1 MLKMNLD
8 LSELELL
15 AIIVFITYWA
25 VVEIL
30 KRKGDLKSRNITAI
44 GPILMI
50 RTTKGLKFLEKISKP
65 KKFWRVIA
73 TLGVPAVFAG
83 MAFMFSLILIMDYI
97 MVTSPPKPSPA
108 TNPRNALLI
117 PGINQ
122 FIPLI
127 WGLIGLIVTLIVHE
141 FSHAILCRVEGVKVK
156 ALGVLLALIPI
167 GGFAEPDES
176 ELMDEKK
183 LKRIQRI
190 RIFSAGVISNFIVA
204 LIAFSTFFYFLGFLQ
219 PHVVV
224 VDSKVEGI
232 KNGSVILSIN
242 GIRVYDEDDVQR
254 ALKIDDVVDIRI
266 RQGSEVKTVKLRKIA
281 GVYVVGI
288 LEGYPAENAGIKK
301 GDVIMTVNGI
311 ETLTLKDFMRIMK
324 STRPN
329 ETVTVSIYDGKSIR
343 TINVTLTRSPH
354 GDYGFMGV
362 LIGGDYL
369 SGIVL
374 GYSGRLL
381 TNLKSIPTQLLNFK
395 GWLYVIAMPFMFQ
408 GFSEDLLNYFTPTG
422 FWRDLGSMIFY
433 LLNILYWIGWI
444 NFYVGLFNC
453 LPAIPLDG
461 GRVFQESLMSI
472 FRGEKGKEISAL
484 IVRTLA
490 ITVFLSIALSI
501 IIPNVQVR

>member
-1 MLKMNLD
+1 MSRMNLG
-8 LSELELL
+8 LSELEIL
-15 AIIVFITYWA
+15 AIIVFGTYWI

-30 KRKGDLKSRNITAI
+30 KRKDILKRRNITAI

-73 TLGVPAVFAG
+73 TLGIPAVFAG
-83 MAFMFSLILIMDYI
+83 MAFMFSLILMMDYI

-122 FIPLI
+122 FIPFV

-141 FSHAILCRVEGVKVK
+141 FSHAILCRVEGVRVK

-176 ELMDEKK
+176 ELMDEKR
-183 LKRIQRI
+183 LRRIQRI

-204 LIAFSTFFYFLGFLQ
+204 FIAFSTFFYFLGFLQ

-224 VDSKVEGI
+224 VSSNVENV
-232 KNGSVILSIN
+232 KNGSVVLSIN
-242 GIRVYDEDDVQR
+242 GINVYNEDDVER
-254 ALKIDDVVDIRI
+254 ALKVDDVVTLKI
-266 RQGSEVKTVKLRKIA
+266 RQGVEIKTLKLEKIA
-281 GVYVVGI
+281 GVYIAGVI
-288 LEGYPAENAGIKK
+288 DDYPAEKAGIKK
-301 GDVIMTVNGI
+301 GDVIVAINNVKTP
-311 ETLTLKDFMRIMK
+311 TLKDFVNVMRATK
-324 STRPN
+324 PN
-329 ETVTVSIYDGKSIR
+329 ETIAVSVYDGKTIR
-343 TINVTLTRSPH
+343 TVNITLTKSPQ
-354 GDYGFMGV
+354 GDHGFMGV

-369 SGIVL
+369 SGMVL
-374 GYSGRLL
+374 GYSDRLL
-381 TNLKSIPTQLLNFK
+381 ANLKSIPSQLVNVR

-408 GFSEDLLNYFTPTG
+408 GFSGELLNYFTPIG
-422 FWRDLGSMIFY
+422 FWRDLGNIIFY
-433 LLNILYWIGWI
+433 LLNTLYWIGWI

-472 FRGEKGKEISAL
+472 FKGKKGKEISIL

-501 IIPNVQVR
+501 IIPNLH